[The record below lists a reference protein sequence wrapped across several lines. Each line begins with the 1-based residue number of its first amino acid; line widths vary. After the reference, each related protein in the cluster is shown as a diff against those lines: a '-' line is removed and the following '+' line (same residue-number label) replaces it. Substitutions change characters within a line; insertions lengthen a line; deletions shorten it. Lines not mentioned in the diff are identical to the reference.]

1 MTVTDRSL
9 KISILF
15 PVVMFIKNKIL
26 LFTKS
31 SIIPRISRF
40 RNTIITDRKQFIMK
54 VEVSG
59 VQFSL

>member
-1 MTVTDRSL
+1 
-9 KISILF
+9 
-15 PVVMFIKNKIL
+15 MFIKNKIL

-40 RNTIITDRKQFIMK
+40 SNKIITDRKQFIMK

-59 VQFSL
+59 VQVSL